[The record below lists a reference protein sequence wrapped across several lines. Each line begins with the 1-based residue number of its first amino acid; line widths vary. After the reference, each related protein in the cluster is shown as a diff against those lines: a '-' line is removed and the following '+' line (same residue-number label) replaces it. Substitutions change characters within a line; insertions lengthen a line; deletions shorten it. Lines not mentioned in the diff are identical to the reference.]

1 MKKAQLNRS
10 QELDHPLPSGAN
22 KELYDVFFAALKD
35 KRAKWMDETKDY
47 CELDSTTRF
56 FRVGIQSD
64 PGNFLRC
71 TVLLSL

>member
-1 MKKAQLNRS
+1 MKKAQHNRI

-22 KELYDVFFAALKD
+22 KELYDAFFAALKE

-47 CELDSTTRF
+47 CELHSTTTNF
-56 FRVGIQSD
+56 IVNIHSD
-64 PGNFLRC
+64 HGTFLRC